1 MRISDWSSDV
11 CSSDLTTKA
20 GKVVYSSTVRVGNNI
35 DSVQQM
41 LSLAMPEAR
50 VVATPMNGM
59 MLLTGTVAAPDD
71 AAEAERLVQAFV
83 GDKTQV
89 LSRLR
94 TATPL
99 QVNLQVRIAEVS
111 KTFIKNFNA
120 NLLTR
125 DTTGGFSCGIGSC
138 RSEERSV
145 GTECVRTGKSRWGRD
160 N

>member
-1 MRISDWSSDV
+1 
-11 CSSDLTTKA
+11 
-20 GKVVYSSTVRVGNNI
+20 
-35 DSVQQM
+35 M

-111 KTFIKNFNA
+111 KPFIKNFNA
-120 NLLTR
+120 HLLTR
-125 DTTGGFSCGIGSC
+125 DTTGGVSCGKTGTQSG
-138 RSEERSV
+138 RERVWQSV
-145 GTECVRTGKSRWGRD
+145 
-160 N
+160 

>member
-1 MRISDWSSDV
+1 MSDLSSDV
-11 CSSDLTTKA
+11 CSSDLTTVYATTKA

-99 QVNLQVRIAEVS
+99 QVNLQVRIAEVR
-111 KTFIKNFNA
+111 KT
-120 NLLTR
+120 
-125 DTTGGFSCGIGSC
+125 

-145 GTECVRTGKSRWGRD
+145 GKEVGRTCRYRWAMRTSKKK
-160 N
+160 

>member
-94 TATPL
+94 TAT
-99 QVNLQVRIAEVS
+99 
-111 KTFIKNFNA
+111 
-120 NLLTR
+120 
-125 DTTGGFSCGIGSC
+125 
-138 RSEERSV
+138 RSQAPRV
-145 GTECVRTGKSRWGRD
+145 GKECVSACRTGWAPY

>member
-11 CSSDLTTKA
+11 CSSDLT
-20 GKVVYSSTVRVGNNI
+20 
-35 DSVQQM
+35 
-41 LSLAMPEAR
+41 
-50 VVATPMNGM
+50 
-59 MLLTGTVAAPDD
+59 VAAPDD
-71 AAEAERLVQAFV
+71 AAEAELLVQAFV

-125 DTTGGFSCGIGSC
+125 DTTGGFSFGIGSGRSPGTNGAIDVSKYPTIHYPLPGGVTQKGT
-138 RSEERSV
+138 RSEEERLGEEV
-145 GTECVRTGKSRWGRD
+145 GRP
-160 N
+160 

>member
-83 GDKTQV
+83 GDKT
-89 LSRLR
+89 
-94 TATPL
+94 
-99 QVNLQVRIAEVS
+99 
-111 KTFIKNFNA
+111 
-120 NLLTR
+120 
-125 DTTGGFSCGIGSC
+125 
-138 RSEERSV
+138 RSEEHTSEL
-145 GTECVRTGKSRWGRD
+145 TSQIRTSYDGFCLKKKKQK
-160 N
+160 